1 MFAKESVVKIGTLS
15 TKRRLIMIC
24 FFLAGVSALIIPFGV
39 RELKAQ
45 RTKGITGSWEVSCWN
60 SRGMVIEFTGRGEN
74 ISGRIRVLGRGG
86 TFGYSRGDEIFK
98 LKEDGSRWTG
108 QFLWRSTCGTK
119 IWQHITFV
127 MKKDRLHG
135 TTANEH
141 CYEYMKRAN

>member
-1 MFAKESVVKIGTLS
+1 MS
-15 TKRRLIMIC
+15 TKETLDINCIAGTRRRLIINC
-24 FFLAGVSALIIPFGV
+24 FFLVGVSVLFIPFGG

-45 RTKGITGSWEVSCWN
+45 SGKGINGSWEVSCWN
-60 SRGMVIEFTGRGEN
+60 SKGMVIEFTGSGEN
-74 ISGRIRVLGRGG
+74 IKGRIKVLGRGG

-135 TTANEH
+135 RTANEH
-141 CYEYMKRAN
+141 CYEYMKRAD